1 MKTLKTTF
9 AAAIVVFSLFA
20 FTGAEQAQA
29 GWKKNF
35 NGGFRRG
42 HVDISFGHGHGHHHH
57 QIQRKIWIPGYYVGH
72 GCHAHWVP
80 GHYDIVGGY
89 HRY

>member
-9 AAAIVVFSLFA
+9 AAAIVAFTLFA
-20 FTGAEQAQA
+20 FAGADQAQA

-35 NGGFRRG
+35 NGGFRTG
-42 HVDISFGHGHGHHHH
+42 HVDFHFGHGHNHGHFD
-57 QIQRKIWIPGYYVGH
+57 RVWIPGYYVGH

-80 GHYDIVGGY
+80 GHWDYVY
-89 HRY
+89 HR